1 MTLDGRQT
9 LNFAPKGAEQF
20 SFGKEPF
27 YEESVN
33 LYWNFAKG
41 STAKAQGTTGIVVNV
56 VA

>member
-41 STAKAQGTTGIVVNV
+41 STAKAQGTTGIVVSV